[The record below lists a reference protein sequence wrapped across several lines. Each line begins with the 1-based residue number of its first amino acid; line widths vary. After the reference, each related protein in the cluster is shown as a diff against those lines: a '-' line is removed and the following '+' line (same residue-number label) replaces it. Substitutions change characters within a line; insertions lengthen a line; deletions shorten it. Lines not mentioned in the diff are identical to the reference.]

1 MAQAS
6 TKKYPRMTCIGF
18 YVKTPPYQTNQKIA
32 DFICSTLTSTQQYWT
47 FPGIKYIKFMPSPDK
62 TPVMVSACQTYL
74 RKWKFTT
81 NLMFSDYSKALKE
94 ETVYELN
101 LEESK
106 EIIRLIKEK
115 SKTDASSVYEF
126 QRVLQESK
134 EIRQPSP
141 LPGIIWSSQLPSF
154 TSSLLSTPSLL
165 IPQPQVPDTPQKR
178 PASPSEAAGSPKAK
192 RVLAPRENPFTL
204 KDNYIQ
210 ELKGFLLSAK
220 PWNEPTKYDGAPED
234 PAIYQNKKRAHENKP
249 PAIAVAMTNLIPPIV
264 RRTAYQGHIITATF
278 TSYHN
283 AALSKMFNQLHCKF
297 CSGVYTHLQW
307 PNMKLTT
314 YNLNTANP
322 AKPTLNFIEAHRRLI
337 SIEKDIATMTAYLE
351 AVLVATNKTPRVIAP
366 KSLSDAHAIIYASN
380 PCSPALEN
388 TLSFTPSAT
397 LLEQAEWFKA
407 NRAAALTRFCPFLS
421 ELDWGTGLL
430 GLLWSLRNSLIA
442 LDTEEEAQS
451 VLTTLMAFIDR
462 RTHVYLKDMQPIL
475 YYGYRLTQHTQTL
488 QDLCEK
494 FKGLSQVPF
503 PTAGHFHE
511 FDAKGRL
518 LSPDGQVISMGLD
531 LVPFGR
537 EDWLLPFAETA
548 PPDPEVETICNA
560 LAAEEDFLVDRML
573 SDLEL
578 DRSAPLF
585 LFKETGHNRIRAM
598 LQADNFSLNLT
609 SVLPP
614 SAAMPEAWYE
624 PEKVFA

>member
-1 MAQAS
+1 
-6 TKKYPRMTCIGF
+6 MT
-18 YVKTPPYQTNQKIA
+18 V
-32 DFICSTLTSTQQYWT
+32 
-47 FPGIKYIKFMPSPDK
+47 
-62 TPVMVSACQTYL
+62 
-74 RKWKFTT
+74 
-81 NLMFSDYSKALKE
+81 
-94 ETVYELN
+94 
-101 LEESK
+101 
-106 EIIRLIKEK
+106 
-115 SKTDASSVYEF
+115 
-126 QRVLQESK
+126 
-134 EIRQPSP
+134 
-141 LPGIIWSSQLPSF
+141 
-154 TSSLLSTPSLL
+154 
-165 IPQPQVPDTPQKR
+165 
-178 PASPSEAAGSPKAK
+178 
-192 RVLAPRENPFTL
+192 
-204 KDNYIQ
+204 
-210 ELKGFLLSAK
+210 
-220 PWNEPTKYDGAPED
+220 
-234 PAIYQNKKRAHENKP
+234 
-249 PAIAVAMTNLIPPIV
+249 
-264 RRTAYQGHIITATF
+264 
-278 TSYHN
+278 
-283 AALSKMFNQLHCKF
+283 
-297 CSGVYTHLQW
+297 
-307 PNMKLTT
+307 
-314 YNLNTANP
+314 
-322 AKPTLNFIEAHRRLI
+322 
-337 SIEKDIATMTAYLE
+337 YLE

-388 TLSFTPSAT
+388 TLSLTPSAT

-475 YYGYRLTQHTQTL
+475 YYGYRLTPPAQTL
-488 QDLCEK
+488 QGLCEK

-503 PTAGHFHE
+503 PTAGHVHV

-598 LQADNFSLNLT
+598 LQVDNFSLNLT